1 MENTQLVQSIN
12 NDMAIALP
20 EKISLEQLRQQLSIH
35 INELI
40 KNNFE
45 ALLALLYRIDVSEK
59 KLKDVLS
66 NNSTCDA
73 GDIIADLIIERQ
85 QQKITFKK
93 QFTNKSSGNSNEEKW

>member
-20 EKISLEQLRQQLSIH
+20 ETISLLQLRQKLSIH
-35 INELI
+35 INDLI

-45 ALLALLYRIDVSEK
+45 MLLALLYRIDVSEK

-66 NNSTCDA
+66 NNQASDA

-93 QFTNKSSGNSNEEKW
+93 QFTSKSSGNSNEEKW

>member
-1 MENTQLVQSIN
+1 MENTQLVQNIN

-20 EKISLEQLRQQLSIH
+20 ETVSLQQLRLKLSVH
-35 INELI
+35 INDLI

-45 ALLALLYRIDVSEK
+45 TLLALLYRIDVSEK

-66 NNSTCDA
+66 NNPTLDA

-85 QQKITFKK
+85 QQKITFKQ
-93 QFTNKSSGNSNEEKW
+93 QFTGKSSGNSNEEKW